1 MVVSH
6 FSFCPGIL
14 EDRLSARHQEKCGR
28 KGMSIEYRNAALE
41 LAEQSVI
48 EGERDMRLVHLA
60 DLSHQLIFTSDNPCR
75 GSSTCS

>member
-1 MVVSH
+1 
-6 FSFCPGIL
+6 
-14 EDRLSARHQEKCGR
+14 
-28 KGMSIEYRNAALE
+28 MSIEYRNAALE